1 MHLIH
6 IHLNDCS
13 IFKVFLLTYL
23 SKLNKED
30 AVDRSRWRKLIKDV
44 WWTGWAWVGE
54 CFFWYRSIW
63 LVPDKGPL
71 NGCVCVCVYLLNVC
85 VARRLVSTRYCTR
98 FHTAPCQWHRK
109 RPLSVT
115 LGTWLNLRSCRL
127 HIPTIPSTTGRRLR
141 HPHCCST
148 PTSVTTF
155 TRHVWRFVYSRWT
168 ELQFCTRVFQW
179 ECSEH
184 TNWLSPTVLIW
195 LWPIKSWCWFVWH
208 RVTGSTCCRSVQI
221 RSLCAL
227 WTLPLEYTCS
237 ELEFSSVNMLW
248 TKLNRF
254 PHGLWVWSDC
264 P

>member
-1 MHLIH
+1 MEEVDKGCLM
-6 IHLNDCS
+6 NRMGMS
-13 IFKVFLLTYL
+13 GWMFLLVPVYL
-23 SKLNKED
+23 ASPRQR
-30 AVDRSRWRKLIKDV
+30 AVKRL
-44 WWTGWAWVGE
+44 
-54 CFFWYRSIW
+54 
-63 LVPDKGPL
+63 
-71 NGCVCVCVYLLNVC
+71 CVCVCVYLLNVC

-221 RSLCAL
+221 RSLSAL